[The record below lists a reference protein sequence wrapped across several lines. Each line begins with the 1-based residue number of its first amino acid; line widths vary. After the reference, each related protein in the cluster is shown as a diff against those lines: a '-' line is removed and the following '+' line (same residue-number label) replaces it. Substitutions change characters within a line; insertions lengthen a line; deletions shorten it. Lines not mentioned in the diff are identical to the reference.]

1 MEISVII
8 PVYNHARE
16 LSRCVA
22 SLRNQTKPPSELII
36 VDDGSTDESADIAEQ
51 ECRRGGPWQR
61 CEVMRQPN
69 SGAPVA
75 RNAGFERSREDLI
88 LFSDADIEWQPH
100 ALEKLQ
106 RALTENPSA
115 SYSYSSFYFGWKFFR
130 AGAFDGQRLKKVN
143 YVHTSA
149 LIRREHFPGF
159 DPALK
164 KFQDWDLWLTML
176 EQGHIGVW
184 VDEPLFRVQP
194 RRSGMSHWLPAALH
208 RILWPWLRRTIPEIA
223 RYDAAAAVIRRKHHL
238 HS

>member
-1 MEISVII
+1 MII

-16 LSRCVA
+16 LSRCIA
-22 SLRNQTKPPSELII
+22 SLGMQTLPPSDLVI
-36 VDDGSTDESADIAEQ
+36 VDDGSTDGSAAIAQQ
-51 ECRRGGPWQR
+51 ECSRGGPWKH
-61 CEVMRQPN
+61 CELIRQSN
-69 SGAPVA
+69 RGAPTA
-75 RNAGFERSREDLI
+75 RNAGFERSAADFV

-115 SYSYSSFYFGWKFFR
+115 SYSYSSFYFGRKFFR
-130 AGAFDGQRLKKVN
+130 SGAFDGQRLKRVN

-176 EQGHIGVW
+176 EQGHTGVW
-184 VDEPLFRVQP
+184 VDEPLFRLKP
-194 RRSGMSHWLPAALH
+194 RRSGMSHWLPAFMYKIPWKRFGI
-208 RILWPWLRRTIPEIA
+208 RIAAVE
-223 RYDAAAAVIRRKHHL
+223 RYHEAAAIVRQKHGL
-238 HS
+238 EL